1 MIELGALFC
10 SENCSGACSARG
22 ACALDLAAGRRSP
35 RLAGVLALVLVVLG
49 AEIFCCSGEA
59 SCACGAALSS
69 ISLAAALVV
78 LLVLGLVWVLARR
91 REGAVVFDAAGE
103 AAALSLNSGLLSAGA
118 PVGELSAASA
128 EVALV
133 LRERVVLLAGAL
145 AVFVLAVLLSLA
157 LLGGVEALSVG
168 FTGLSAFLV
177 LVRRGRLG
185 VGELSPAGDFC
196 VSSVINILKKI
207 KYCSHIMPDC
217 GLAC

>member
-10 SENCSGACSARG
+10 SENCSGACSANCVGACSARG

-69 ISLAAALVV
+69 VSMAAALVV
-78 LLVLGLVWVLARR
+78 LLVLGLVWELARR
-91 REGAVVFDAAGE
+91 REGAVVFDAA
-103 AAALSLNSGLLSAGA
+103 AAALSLDSGLLSARA

-196 VSSVINILKKI
+196 VSSVINILKK
-207 KYCSHIMPDC
+207 
-217 GLAC
+217 